1 MCRCADFKC
10 ADGGIGRWA
19 FGEPVSHLKSHFS
32 NLSLSLH
39 MIKSMTG
46 YGIASFDSGRTKYTV
61 EIKSLNSKF
70 LELSLRLPKIFSEKE
85 FQLRNDCSKQIE
97 RGKVNLS
104 INAEQANAVEI
115 KAAGIDKALLKH
127 YYNQLKAVS
136 DELNEQGGN
145 LLQLALG
152 LPEVVKFEEES
163 VSEDEWKLVDK
174 TFNQAMAAFQKFRS
188 DEGNV
193 LEQDIKMRIGIILK
207 NLELVE
213 IEEPKRVP
221 VIRERLNQFL
231 SEAIGADS
239 IDKNRFEQ
247 ELIYFIDKLDIT
259 EEKIRLKAHCD
270 YFIETL
276 KNADANGKKLGF
288 ISQEIGREINTLGS
302 KANDANMQKLVV
314 GMKEELEKI
323 KEQLLNV
330 L

>member
-1 MCRCADFKC
+1 
-10 ADGGIGRWA
+10 
-19 FGEPVSHLKSHFS
+19 
-32 NLSLSLH
+32 
-39 MIKSMTG
+39 MTG
-46 YGIASFDSGRTKYTV
+46 YGIASYDSGKTKYTV

-85 FQLRNDCSKQIE
+85 FQLRNDCSKQID

-104 INAEQANAVEI
+104 INVEQANSNV
-115 KAAGIDKALLKH
+115 KAAGIDRELLKH
-127 YYNQLKAVS
+127 YYNQLKSVS
-136 DELNEQGGN
+136 DELNEPGGN

-152 LPEVVKFEEES
+152 LPEVVKYEEDT
-163 VSEDEWKLVDK
+163 VSDDEWKLVEK
-174 TFNQAMAAFQKFRS
+174 TFQQAMAAFQQFRS

-193 LEQDIKMRIGIILK
+193 LEQDIKYRIGIILK

-213 IEEPKRVP
+213 VEEPKRVP

-231 SEAIGADS
+231 SEAVGAES

-247 ELIYFIDKLDIT
+247 ELIYYIDKLDIT
-259 EEKIRLKAHCD
+259 EEKIRLKAHCE

>member
-1 MCRCADFKC
+1 
-10 ADGGIGRWA
+10 
-19 FGEPVSHLKSHFS
+19 
-32 NLSLSLH
+32 

-46 YGIASFDSGRTKYTV
+46 YGIASFDSGSTKYTV

-70 LELSLRLPKIFSEKE
+70 LELSLRIPRSFSEKE
-85 FQLRNDCSKQIE
+85 FQLRNECNKQIE
-97 RGKVNLS
+97 RGKVSLS
-104 INAEQANAVEI
+104 INVEQADSSV
-115 KAAGIDKALLKH
+115 KAAGIDSALLKN

-136 DELNEQGGN
+136 IELGEPGGN

-152 LPEVVKFEEES
+152 LPEVVKYDEDTVSEEE
-163 VSEDEWKLVDK
+163 WKIVEK
-174 TFNQAMAAFQKFRS
+174 TFHQALAAFQQFRV

-193 LEQDIKMRIGIILK
+193 LEQDVKYRIGIILK

-213 IEEPKRVP
+213 VEEPKRIP
-221 VIRERLNQFL
+221 LIRERLNQFL
-231 SEAIGADS
+231 TEAIGRES
-239 IDKNRFEQ
+239 IDQNRFEQ
-247 ELIYFIDKLDIT
+247 ELIYYIDKLDIT
-259 EEKIRLKAHCD
+259 EEKVRLKSHCD
-270 YFIETL
+270 YFVETL

-302 KANDANMQKLVV
+302 KANDANIQKLVV

>member
-1 MCRCADFKC
+1 
-10 ADGGIGRWA
+10 
-19 FGEPVSHLKSHFS
+19 
-32 NLSLSLH
+32 

-46 YGIASFDSGRTKYTV
+46 YGIASFDSGNSKYTV

-104 INAEQANAVEI
+104 INVEQAGSTV
-115 KAAGIDKALLKH
+115 KAAGIDTELLKH
-127 YYNQLKAVS
+127 YYAQLKTVS
-136 DELNEQGGN
+136 NDLNEPTNN

-152 LPEVVKFEEES
+152 LPEVVKYGEET
-163 VSEDEWKLVDK
+163 VSEDEWKVVEK
-174 TFNQAMAAFQKFRS
+174 TFQQAMAAFQQFRA
-188 DEGNV
+188 DEGAI
-193 LEQDIKMRIGIILK
+193 LEQDVKQRIGIILD
-207 NLELVE
+207 NLKLVE
-213 IEEPKRVP
+213 VEEPKRVP

-231 SEAIGADS
+231 SEATAREA
-239 IDKNRFEQ
+239 IDQNRFEQ
-247 ELIYFIDKLDIT
+247 ELIYYIDKLDIT

>member
-1 MCRCADFKC
+1 
-10 ADGGIGRWA
+10 
-19 FGEPVSHLKSHFS
+19 
-32 NLSLSLH
+32 

-46 YGIASFDSGRTKYTV
+46 YGIASFDSGRIKYTV

-104 INAEQANAVEI
+104 INVEQANATV
-115 KAAGIDKALLKH
+115 KAAGIDSALLKH
-127 YYNQLKAVS
+127 YYNQLKTVS
-136 DELNEQGGN
+136 EELNEPTGN

-152 LPEVVKFEEES
+152 LPEVVKYDEDT
-163 VSEDEWKLVDK
+163 VSDEEWKIVEK
-174 TFNQAMAAFQKFRS
+174 TFQQAMANFQQFRS

-193 LEQDIKMRIGIILK
+193 LEQDIKYRIGIILK

-213 IEEPKRVP
+213 VEEPKRIP

-231 SEAIGADS
+231 REAVGADG

-247 ELIYFIDKLDIT
+247 ELIYYIDKLDIT
-259 EEKIRLKAHCD
+259 EEKTRLKAHCD

>member
-1 MCRCADFKC
+1 MR
-10 ADGGIGRWA
+10 
-19 FGEPVSHLKSHFS
+19 
-32 NLSLSLH
+32 

-46 YGIASFDSGRTKYTV
+46 YGIASFDSGSSKYTV

-85 FQLRNDCSKQIE
+85 FQLRNECSKQIE

-104 INAEQANAVEI
+104 INVEQAASTVS
-115 KAAGIDKALLKH
+115 AAGIDAELLKH
-127 YYNQLKAVS
+127 YYQQLKTVS
-136 DELNEQGGN
+136 EELNEPANN

-152 LPEVVKFEEES
+152 LPEVVKYNEETVSEEE
-163 VSEDEWKLVDK
+163 WKIVEK
-174 TFNQAMAAFQKFRS
+174 TFQQAMAAFQQFRG

-193 LEQDIKMRIGIILK
+193 LEEDIKYRIGIILK
-207 NLELVE
+207 NLDLVML
-213 IEEPKRVP
+213 EEPKRVP

-231 SEAIGADS
+231 SDAVGREAIDQ
-239 IDKNRFEQ
+239 NRFEQ

-302 KANDANMQKLVV
+302 KANDAAMQKLVV

>member
-1 MCRCADFKC
+1 
-10 ADGGIGRWA
+10 
-19 FGEPVSHLKSHFS
+19 
-32 NLSLSLH
+32 

-46 YGIASFDSGRTKYTV
+46 YGIASFDSGSSKYTV

-85 FQLRNDCSKQIE
+85 FQLRNECSKLIE

-104 INAEQANAVEI
+104 INVEQAVSTVS
-115 KAAGIDKALLKH
+115 AAGIDADLLKH
-127 YYNQLKAVS
+127 YYKQLKTVS
-136 DELNEQGGN
+136 EELNEPTNN

-152 LPEVVKFEEES
+152 LPEVVKYNEETVSEEE
-163 VSEDEWKLVDK
+163 WKVVEK
-174 TFNQAMAAFQKFRS
+174 TFQQAMAAFQQFRS

-193 LEQDIKMRIGIILK
+193 LEEDIKYRIGIILK
-207 NLELVE
+207 NLDLVML
-213 IEEPKRVP
+213 EEPKRVP

-231 SEAIGADS
+231 SDAVGREAIDQ
-239 IDKNRFEQ
+239 NRFEQ

-276 KNADANGKKLGF
+276 KSGDANGKKLGF

>member
-1 MCRCADFKC
+1 
-10 ADGGIGRWA
+10 
-19 FGEPVSHLKSHFS
+19 
-32 NLSLSLH
+32 
-39 MIKSMTG
+39 MTG
-46 YGIASFDSGRTKYTV
+46 YGIASVDSDGTKYTV

-70 LELSLRLPKIFSEKE
+70 LELSLRLPKTFSEKE

-104 INAEQANAVEI
+104 INVEKASAI
-115 KAAGIDKALLKH
+115 VNAAGIDKELLQH
-127 YYNQLKAVS
+127 YYEQLKAVS
-136 DELNEQGGN
+136 VDLNEPTGN

-152 LPEVVKFEEES
+152 LPEVVKYEEETA
-163 VSEDEWKLVDK
+163 SEEEWKVAEK
-174 TFNQAMAAFQKFRS
+174 AYQQALAAFQQFRS
-188 DEGNV
+188 DEGSV
-193 LEQDIKMRIGIILK
+193 LEQDVKYRIGIILK

-221 VIRERLNQFL
+221 LIKERLNQFL
-231 SEAIGADS
+231 SEAVGREN
-239 IDKNRFEQ
+239 IDQNRFEQ

-259 EEKIRLKAHCD
+259 EEKIRLRTHCD

-276 KNADANGKKLGF
+276 KNADANGKKLSF
-288 ISQEIGREINTLGS
+288 ISQEIGREVNTLGS
-302 KANDANMQKLVV
+302 KANDANIQKLVV